1 MPEPKTKCC
10 TRCGTRK
17 PLRAFSKNRR
27 QKDGLACAC
36 RKCQKKY
43 AAGTFLPKSR
53 ENNSPVN
60 QNDLLKRSSAGIN
73 DYKQINSVLREMAES
88 QIVIDRENAALEE
101 KLNRIKLES
110 TVYIEPVKS
119 HQTTLRLM
127 LETFLKKIFSD
138 IEKATRLFEFG
149 IICWNN
155 GTVSI
160 KLNTELAENRMDK
173 P

>member
-10 TRCGTRK
+10 TRCGTRN
-17 PLRAFSKNRR
+17 PLKAFGKNRR
-27 QKDGLACAC
+27 QKDGLAGTCK
-36 RKCQKKY
+36 KCQKKC
-43 AAGTFLPKSR
+43 AAGILFPKSKK
-53 ENNSPVN
+53 NNNPVN
-60 QNDLLKRSSAGIN
+60 QNDLLKRSIAGIN

-88 QIVIDRENAALEE
+88 QIAIDRENAALEE
-101 KLNRIKLES
+101 KLNRIKSES
-110 TVYIEPVKS
+110 AVYIEPVKS

-149 IICWNN
+149 IIYWNN
-155 GTVSI
+155 GIVSI